1 MDGGFSFLH
10 WSHLRLLISPPR
22 IAIHLNRASE
32 DIVLLQHLQA
42 EAWQKECFSTHL
54 VPYPVMGLPS
64 GSLTH
69 ALIQQ
74 ISIEHHSLPH
84 HGPGTEGGGEVKRGL
99 AEIHFPHSPR
109 LCVLGKPPHCR
120 TDTRQNYS
128 SGLTSPRGLRHLQRQ
143 AWKLK
148 QDKSG
153 GRPYSN
159 RIPETP
165 KEKTDKLLQL
175 KQVVGRGGGL
185 PILSPHH
192 SPQQLPGH
200 PRGIRGTRFEHH
212 RPNPLN
218 LHFTGGGS
226 ETSRRGNA
234 GAPDSLTSGSR
245 FFSILCLRPGRKPR
259 SVRDGGGSGLPL
271 LVVRLPGVW

>member
-1 MDGGFSFLH
+1 ME
-10 WSHLRLLISPPR
+10 R
-22 IAIHLNRASE
+22 
-32 DIVLLQHLQA
+32 V
-42 EAWQKECFSTHL
+42 T
-54 VPYPVMGLPS
+54 
-64 GSLTH
+64 
-69 ALIQQ
+69 
-74 ISIEHHSLPH
+74 
-84 HGPGTEGGGEVKRGL
+84 
-99 AEIHFPHSPR
+99 
-109 LCVLGKPPHCR
+109 
-120 TDTRQNYS
+120 
-128 SGLTSPRGLRHLQRQ
+128 QRF
-143 AWKLK
+143 KLK
-148 QDKSG
+148 QDESG

-159 RIPETP
+159 GIPETP

-175 KQVVGRGGGL
+175 KQVVGGGL

-212 RPNPLN
+212 WPNPLN

-259 SVRDGGGSGLPL
+259 SVRGAGMEVGVVSLS
-271 LVVRLPGVW
+271 VVRLPGVWWLEQPQRDPSLWPGGSPCCAVAQTQSADGQKLPRVLPPPHTSKAETRPGRRLMIPAAWDCGETHGSLNLKRRALRVKWLFSTHLIVYQRVFGWEGGG